1 MDIGHTMVEATK
13 RHLSGRFVEAARLY
27 TAVLE
32 KDPRHADAL
41 HQMGL
46 VCHQLGKAQDALQL
60 IQQAIQVGQA
70 DRVGEY
76 RVNLA
81 SLYNGLGQPE
91 RALRE
96 LDAARAANESK
107 PMLTWYLQRAQAH
120 RALEQTSESLGVLH
134 SGLEKFPHEAK
145 ILHSMAVTLHE
156 AGRLDEAVAAYRAV
170 LVQSPLH
177 SGSLLNLTQLHD
189 DLRRPMEPEW
199 IDRLTSASEATSS
212 LLDRVRIEFA
222 IAKSLDLNGSYERA
236 WQHYV
241 EANALQQELLRQQ
254 GKEFDA
260 TALSDWVDQL
270 IAYYQAS
277 VVKSRPEFAQNSEK
291 PIFIVGMPRT
301 GSTLLEQMLLRHEEV
316 GTVGESNRLSAAI
329 GPDAERDPARLWNES
344 ASRLVEAA
352 QSYLRWLD
360 QRCPGKR
367 RVINKLPWNVFHL
380 GLIHMLFPNA
390 SVIYCC
396 RDRPSTLVS
405 CYTQSFTD
413 PRTASICCDRQHLQR
428 FWSDQDRLIQ
438 HWNRVLASP
447 FLYTVEYGEWVS
459 NPDVQFPKLLAHL
472 QLSWSDRMLAL
483 PDEPVAVRTA
493 SVNQVRE
500 PIHTR
505 SLMKW
510 RRFEPW
516 LQDWMVDSR

>member
-1 MDIGHTMVEATK
+1 MDIGQTMVEATK

-46 VCHQLGKAQDALQL
+46 VCHQLGKAQDALPL
-60 IQQAIQVGQA
+60 IQQAIQVGQV

-81 SLYNGLGQPE
+81 SIYNGLGQPE

-96 LDAARAANESK
+96 LDAARVANESK
-107 PMLTWYLQRAQAH
+107 PMLTWYLQQGQAL
-120 RALEQTSESLGVLH
+120 RALGQTRESLGVLQA
-134 SGLEKFPHEAK
+134 GREKFPLEAT

-156 AGRLDEAVAAYRAV
+156 AGRLEEAVAAYRSV
-170 LVQSPLH
+170 LMQSPSH
-177 SGSLLNLTQLHD
+177 SGSLLNLTQLHH
-189 DLRRPMEPEW
+189 DLRRPLEPDW
-199 IDRLTSASEATSS
+199 IDRLKSASKATSS
-212 LLDRVRIEFA
+212 LLDRMRIEFA
-222 IAKSLDLNGSYERA
+222 IAKSLDLEGLYEPA

-254 GKEFDA
+254 GKGFDA
-260 TALSDWVDQL
+260 TAFSAWVNQL
-270 IAYYQAS
+270 IAYYQPS
-277 VVKSRPEFAQNSEK
+277 VVKSRPELAQSSEK

-316 GTVGESNRLSAAI
+316 GTVGESNRLTATM
-329 GPDAERDPARLWNES
+329 GPDVERDPARLWNES

-360 QRCPGKR
+360 QQCPGKR
-367 RVINKLPWNVFHL
+367 RVINKLPWNIFHL
-380 GLIHMLFPNA
+380 GMIHILFPNA
-390 SVIYCC
+390 SVIYCH

-405 CYTQSFTD
+405 CFTQSFTD
-413 PRTASICCDRQHLQR
+413 ARTASICCDRQHLQR

-438 HWNRVLASP
+438 HWNHVLASP
-447 FLYTVEYGEWVS
+447 FLYTVEYGALVS
-459 NPDVQFPKLLAHL
+459 SPDVQLPKLLDHL
-472 QLSWSDRMLAL
+472 QLSWNDRMLAL
-483 PDEPVAVRTA
+483 PDEPAAVRTA
-493 SVNQVRE
+493 SVNQIRE

-505 SLMKW
+505 SLTKW

-516 LQDWMVDSR
+516 LQGWDG